1 MKQTVL
7 ITGGTGLVGK
17 ALTRAL
23 VKKGYKVIILTRNT
37 RGKEQQAHVSICCM
51 GCK

>member
-17 ALTRAL
+17 ALTKAL
-23 VKKGYKVIILTRNT
+23 VKKGYKVIILTRNVA
-37 RGKEQQAHVSICCM
+37 GKDRNEQVHFAV
-51 GCK
+51 